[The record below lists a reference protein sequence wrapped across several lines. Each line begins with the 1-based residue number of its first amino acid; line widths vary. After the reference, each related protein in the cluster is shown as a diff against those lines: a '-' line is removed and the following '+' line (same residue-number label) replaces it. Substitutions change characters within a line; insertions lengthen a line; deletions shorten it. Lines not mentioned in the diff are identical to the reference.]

1 MIQYHSFER
10 EEKIHPQPI
19 EKTSGHETFPH
30 GAQVLISYWRFEVY
44 MSTILK
50 MKTGFAS
57 ILMILVFFAAPT
69 VADNHQGDII
79 IDEIVEWTTDQ
90 EINQNIH
97 ITNEGKLTI
106 SSSITFSSTSTI
118 IIDQGGELRLIGSS
132 ELISE
137 KRATSLKTLGI
148 IDEQNRSKIIIPSSI
163 HNGDINV
170 IIISEEGAGLD
181 GSNVYLGDMEPV
193 LMSGMN
199 FSLNVPETQGDTVL
213 GFTGYGKLPIIKSI
227 ILETETGN
235 IEYKANELPY
245 QNMLLYGDNGLT
257 INSAGKI
264 EIIENSTLYGVN
276 VISSSEMIIKEG
288 IIKDSSPMILTSDD
302 ASLIIQNS
310 EISGSKEDHYVQSQ
324 PLTNIEWGTSEDNTA
339 VSIKGNLI
347 DRWERIISDQVI
359 IFDSEGVH
367 FSITGNSPNGAL
379 NISKYSGSDG
389 KSVINTQG
397 NSRVIEIGWAN
408 GEVTTENAVISIIEY
423 RTAWNIESSGIN
435 NYGPMNFELTWDK
448 EIDLTSINVPN
459 IEWVALTVNIDN
471 STSEENLQTGVSQ
484 QISAI
489 LANRGSASANLYFDC
504 NITETGMSADIGGY
518 QNVVI
523 DAGEEVE
530 VYFGWRNNEPGTLS
544 LTCEVLTPTQL
555 VDYENSQAFGGGTM
569 STEPVLWEE
578 ISDESFNMIPI
589 LIVIIIIMIS
599 AGVYF
604 VHNLSKNAE
613 ETAEILDN
621 YNKSTKNEEE
631 N

>member
-1 MIQYHSFER
+1 
-10 EEKIHPQPI
+10 
-19 EKTSGHETFPH
+19 
-30 GAQVLISYWRFEVY
+30 
-44 MSTILK
+44 

-57 ILMILVFFAAPT
+57 ILMILVFFTVPT

-97 ITNEGKLTI
+97 ITSEGKLTI

-118 IIDQGGELRLIGSS
+118 IIEQGGELRLIESS
-132 ELISE
+132 DLISE

-163 HNGDINV
+163 HSGDINV
-170 IIISEEGAGLD
+170 IIIAEDGALLD

-199 FSLNVPETQGDTVL
+199 FSLNVPESQEDTVL
-213 GFTGYGKLPIIKSI
+213 GFTGYGQFPIIKSI

-235 IEYKANELPY
+235 FEYKANELPY
-245 QNMLLYGDNGLT
+245 QNMLLHGDNGLT

-264 EIIENSTLYGVN
+264 EVIENSTLYGVN
-276 VISSSEMIIKEG
+276 VISSSEIIIKEG

-310 EISGSKEDHYVQSQ
+310 EISGSKDDHYVQSQ

-379 NISKYSGSDG
+379 DISKYSGSDG

-435 NYGPMNFELTWDK
+435 NYGPMNFELTWNK

-459 IEWVALTVNIDN
+459 IEWVSLTVNIDP
-471 STSEENLQTGVSQ
+471 TSEENLQTGVSQ

-489 LANRGSASANLYFDC
+489 LANRGGASANLFFDC

-518 QNVVI
+518 QNIVI

-530 VYFGWRNNEPGTLS
+530 VNFGWRNTEPGTLS
-544 LTCEVLTPTQL
+544 LTCEVLTPSQL
-555 VDYENSQAFGGGTM
+555 VDYENSLAFGGGSM
-569 STEPVLWEE
+569 STEPALWEE

-613 ETAEILDN
+613 NTAEILDN
-621 YNKSTKNEEE
+621 YNKLAKNEEE
-631 N
+631 DSNV

>member
-1 MIQYHSFER
+1 
-10 EEKIHPQPI
+10 
-19 EKTSGHETFPH
+19 
-30 GAQVLISYWRFEVY
+30 
-44 MSTILK
+44 

-57 ILMILVFFAAPT
+57 ILMILVFFTVPT

-97 ITNEGKLTI
+97 ITSEGKLTI

-118 IIDQGGELRLIGSS
+118 IIEQGGELRLIESS
-132 ELISE
+132 DLISE

-163 HNGDINV
+163 HSGDINV
-170 IIISEEGAGLD
+170 IIIAEDGALLD

-199 FSLNVPETQGDTVL
+199 FSLNVPESQEDTVL
-213 GFTGYGKLPIIKSI
+213 GFTGYGQFPIIKSI

-235 IEYKANELPY
+235 FEYKANELPY
-245 QNMLLYGDNGLT
+245 QNMLLHGDNGLT

-264 EIIENSTLYGVN
+264 EVIENSTLYGVN
-276 VISSSEMIIKEG
+276 VISSSEIIIKEG

-310 EISGSKEDHYVQSQ
+310 EISGSKDDHYVQSQ

-347 DRWERIISDQVI
+347 DRWERIISNQVI
-359 IFDSEGVH
+359 IFDAEGVY
-367 FSITGNSPNGAL
+367 FSITGNSPNGVL
-379 NISKYSGSDG
+379 EISNYSDSDG

-435 NYGPMNFELTWDK
+435 NYGPMNFELTWNK

-459 IEWVALTVNIDN
+459 IEWVSLTVNIDP
-471 STSEENLQTGVSQ
+471 TSEENLQTGVSQ

-489 LANRGSASANLYFDC
+489 LANRGGASANLFFDC

-518 QNVVI
+518 QNIVI

-530 VYFGWRNNEPGTLS
+530 VNFGWRNTEPGTLS
-544 LTCEVLTPTQL
+544 LTCEVLTPSQL
-555 VDYENSQAFGGGTM
+555 VDYENSLAFGGGSM
-569 STEPVLWEE
+569 STEPALWEE

-613 ETAEILDN
+613 NTAEILDN
-621 YNKSTKNEEE
+621 YNKLAKNEEE
-631 N
+631 DSNV

>member
-1 MIQYHSFER
+1 
-10 EEKIHPQPI
+10 
-19 EKTSGHETFPH
+19 
-30 GAQVLISYWRFEVY
+30 
-44 MSTILK
+44 MSTIIK

-57 ILMILVFFAAPT
+57 ILMILVFFTVPT

-97 ITNEGKLTI
+97 ITSEGKLTI

-118 IIDQGGELRLIGSS
+118 IIEQGGELRLIESS
-132 ELISE
+132 DLISE

-163 HNGDINV
+163 HSGDINV
-170 IIISEEGAGLD
+170 IIIAEDGALLD

-199 FSLNVPETQGDTVL
+199 FSLNVPESQEDTVL
-213 GFTGYGKLPIIKSI
+213 GFTGYGQFPIIKSI

-235 IEYKANELPY
+235 FEYKANELPY
-245 QNMLLYGDNGLT
+245 QNMLLHGDNGLT

-264 EIIENSTLYGVN
+264 EVIENSTLYGVN
-276 VISSSEMIIKEG
+276 VISSSEIIIKEG

-310 EISGSKEDHYVQSQ
+310 EISGSKDDHYVQSQ

-379 NISKYSGSDG
+379 DISKYSGSDG

-435 NYGPMNFELTWDK
+435 NYGPMNFELTWNK

-459 IEWVALTVNIDN
+459 IEWVSLTVNIDP
-471 STSEENLQTGVSQ
+471 TSEENLQTGVSQ

-489 LANRGSASANLYFDC
+489 LANRGGASANLFFDC

-518 QNVVI
+518 QNIVI

-530 VYFGWRNNEPGTLS
+530 VNFGWRNTEPGALS
-544 LTCEVLTPTQL
+544 LTCEVLTPSQL
-555 VDYENSQAFGGGTM
+555 VDYENSLAFGGGSM
-569 STEPVLWEE
+569 STEPALWEE

-613 ETAEILDN
+613 NTAEILDN
-621 YNKSTKNEEE
+621 YNKLAKNEEE
-631 N
+631 DSNV